1 MADGTSFPSAIF
13 GPFVRRG
20 LWFGTDRN
28 LRYNWP
34 NFHKSSTGLQTMTN
48 RWQRFTVL
56 VLLSAM
62 GLLGA
67 CSPSASSVQFAIERT
82 QSLWTP
88 IPSQTPLPTY
98 TSVPTYTPQPIVQ
111 VTVQVFEVVT
121 PTPLPLITDYIQFGQ
136 TSRFRDAQGRTVIVG
151 EVSNSGP
158 FPLSGVRV
166 SAQLYDNGGALVGV
180 ASERIAHEILL
191 SGEASVFEL
200 RIPDPQRLGTVYELS
215 VSEAKL
221 AEITPVAP
229 KPSA

>member
-1 MADGTSFPSAIF
+1 MALVAVLGGRNWANRAGDGARSF
-13 GPFVRRG
+13 
-20 LWFGTDRN
+20 
-28 LRYNWP
+28 
-34 NFHKSSTGLQTMTN
+34 
-48 RWQRFTVL
+48 VL
-56 VLLSAM
+56 LGVLSAM

-67 CSPSASSVQFAIERT
+67 CSPSPSSVQFAIERT

-111 VTVQVFEVVT
+111 VTFQVFEVVT

-158 FPLSGVRV
+158 FPLSGVSV

-180 ASERIAHEILL
+180 ASERIAHEILR

-229 KPSA
+229 KPRA